1 MENAKNYIRKD
12 RTNLKKKMLCLT
24 LRHLVAMTH
33 SDDKQI

>member
-1 MENAKNYIRKD
+1 MQKIILEKTEQIK
-12 RTNLKKKMLCLT
+12 KKKMLCLT